1 LIFFAPLR
9 LCVSPSSKAGRI
21 NEVKP
26 EDLKYAKTH
35 EWVSV
40 EGDVATVGISAFA
53 VEALTDLVFIELPKV
68 GAQVKPEQPFCEV
81 ESVKAV
87 SDVYAPVAGEV
98 IEVNRALPD
107 RLEILST
114 DPYGEG
120 WIAKIRISD
129 DSNLSKLMDHH
140 AYEKQCAEEGH

>member
-1 LIFFAPLR
+1 M
-9 LCVSPSSKAGRI
+9 
-21 NEVKP
+21 KP
-26 EDLKYAKTH
+26 ENLKYAKTH
-35 EWVSV
+35 EWVAV
-40 EGDVATVGISAFA
+40 DGDVATVGISAFA

-68 GAQVKPEQPFCEV
+68 GAKVAAEQPFCEV

-98 IEVNRALPD
+98 IEANQTLPD
-107 RLEILST
+107 RLEILSS

-129 DSNLSKLMDHH
+129 DSNLSKLMDYK
-140 AYEKQCAEEGH
+140 AYQKQCAEEGH

>member
-1 LIFFAPLR
+1 M
-9 LCVSPSSKAGRI
+9 
-21 NEVKP
+21 KP
-26 EDLKYAKTH
+26 EDLKFAKTH
-35 EWVSV
+35 EWVAVS
-40 EGDVATVGISAFA
+40 GDVATVGISAFA

-68 GAQVKPEQPFCEV
+68 GAKVEAEEPFCEV

-98 IEVNRALPD
+98 IEANKTLPD

-120 WIAKIRISD
+120 WIAKIRISND
-129 DSNLSKLMDHH
+129 TNLSKLMDYA
-140 AYEKQCAEEGH
+140 AYQKQCAEEGH